1 MVKEG
6 KKKPKN
12 LILMASLVSLEEMEK
27 FGAHMI
33 GDEECRTVDG
43 DPRKYL
49 LHKVKTAMIA
59 TSTSTSTWSRRGRR
73 GP

>member
-6 KKKPKN
+6 KKGALN
-12 LILMASLVSLEEMEK
+12 HFLMTLPTCLEEKKK
-27 FGAHMI
+27 FCAHMI
-33 GDEECRTVDG
+33 GDEECRTVDD

-59 TSTSTSTWSRRGRR
+59 TST
-73 GP
+73 